1 MSEPVTEST
10 EPMTDADFP
19 GDAPEQH
26 RKIWAFFDRYIGA
39 IPLLGVFLLWELIAW
54 FDFQSLRYVIPAP
67 RDVFLSLW
75 DDILSGQL
83 IEHVQIT
90 LAEVFLGLIIAVGSA
105 LILGI
110 IIGKSHFIERMFY
123 PLIVF
128 FQAIP
133 KVALAPLWLIAFGFG
148 IASKVAISAMVCF
161 FPMLVGVIVGMSAMR
176 REEAELMTTLRAT
189 QWQIFTKV
197 QLPRALPSIFGGLE
211 VAVLFALIGA
221 VVGEFVGARGGLG
234 YLISFRSSRLDLPGV
249 FGPLIVL
256 SIIGLV
262 LDVGTKAI
270 GNKLMSWRGE

>member
-1 MSEPVTEST
+1 MSAQSDDAFLDNEPPVTFGRRVL
-10 EPMTDADFP
+10 DLL
-19 GDAPEQH
+19 
-26 RKIWAFFDRYIGA
+26 DRYIGA
-39 IPLLGVFLLWELIAW
+39 IPLIVGFGLWELIAW
-54 FDFQSLRYVIPAP
+54 LDLQSLRYVIPAP
-67 RDVFLSLW
+67 SDVMLSLW
-75 DDILSGQL
+75 DDIKSGEL
-83 IEHVQIT
+83 FEHVQIT
-90 LAEVFLGLIIAVGSA
+90 LSEVFLGLIIAVVSA
-105 LILGI
+105 LVIGL
-110 IIGKSHFIERMFY
+110 IIGRSHFLERMFY
-123 PLIVF
+123 PIIVF

-176 REEAELMTTLRAT
+176 REEAELMKTLRAT

-256 SIIGLV
+256 SIIGLI
-262 LDVGTKAI
+262 LDLGTKAL
-270 GNKLMSWRGE
+270 GKRLMSWQGE